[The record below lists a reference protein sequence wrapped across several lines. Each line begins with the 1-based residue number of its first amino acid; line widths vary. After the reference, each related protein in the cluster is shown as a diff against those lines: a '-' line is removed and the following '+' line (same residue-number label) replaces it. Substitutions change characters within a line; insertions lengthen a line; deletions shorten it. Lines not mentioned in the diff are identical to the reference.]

1 MKARLVTAIVALA
14 SLAVIAFAGAAPFEH
29 W

>member
-1 MKARLVTAIVALA
+1 MKARFVTAFVALA
-14 SLAVIAFAGAAPFEH
+14 SLAVIALAGAAPFEH